1 MCLPRVVLNERLM
14 PDFIDPGFDQI
25 ESDRDRA
32 QAWVQAV
39 STIVRPTLTAEEA
52 VTRRVRFH
60 SWQLGGLILNE
71 IDAPPQV
78 VERTPFQIASQ
89 GVDHVM
95 LSLITAGKV
104 SLIASDTEQPVPIG
118 SLILFDLSQ
127 QSQARSQ
134 GVSGL
139 NVIIPRRYLDARL
152 GEPADLHHS
161 VISPGS
167 QPLVRLLGDLIRNTH
182 SCIEQLDGN
191 QKKLLADGIVSSL
204 NAVIPPVENCSQ
216 AAPAPREIKVR
227 QFIEAN
233 LSRNDLSVD
242 ALCAEFGLS
251 RTPVYEI
258 FEAEGGVMTYIRN
271 RRLSWAMRMLSGL
284 EGNSQK
290 RISEVAYACGYDTLK
305 AFSKAFK
312 ARYGVVPREVDA
324 SYVAERVRGPGQAL
338 QSWIKAL

>member
-1 MCLPRVVLNERLM
+1 M

-39 STIVRPTLTAEEA
+39 STIVRPTLTAA
-52 VTRRVRFH
+52 TPVSRCVRFH

-71 IDAPPQV
+71 IAAPPQI

-95 LSLITAGKV
+95 LSLITAGKASVITSDGEQAIPVGSV
-104 SLIASDTEQPVPIG
+104 SF
-118 SLILFDLSQ
+118 FDLSQ
-127 QSQARSQ
+127 QSQARSW

-152 GEPADLHHS
+152 GEPSDLHQS
-161 VISPGS
+161 IISPS
-167 QPLVRLLGDLIRNTH
+167 NQPLVRLLSDLIRNTH
-182 SCIEQLDGN
+182 SCIEQLDTK
-191 QKKLLADGIVSSL
+191 QKKLLADGIVASL
-204 NAVIPPVENCSQ
+204 NAVVPPVESSSQ
-216 AAPAPREIKVR
+216 APAPPREIKVR
-227 QFIEAN
+227 QYIEQN
-233 LSRNDLSVD
+233 LSRNDLGVD
-242 ALCAEFGLS
+242 VLCTEFGLS

-284 EGNSQK
+284 EGSSQK

-312 ARYGVVPREVDA
+312 ARYGVVPRDVDA
-324 SYVAERVRGPGQAL
+324 SYVADRGRGPGQAL
-338 QSWIKAL
+338 QSWMKAL